1 MATAGVFPPDETS
14 RSANAGIK
22 TRATPGVV
30 AAIDGPERLGP
41 ECAGALTLLHVTFAD
56 DQNAQRGY
64 REFATIKPHFCS
76 LPGFIRW
83 LTFSDGVDSYTL
95 GLWRSVEDVMNF
107 VRSDAHR
114 AAARAQR
121 EDGFEYS
128 QFAGVWTAHTIG
140 TRRLHCE
147 SCHTAVAAPARACT
161 NCGNP
166 LDDTFLR
173 DPSAQAHKR

>member
-1 MATAGVFPPDETS
+1 MATAGVFPPDEASLT
-14 RSANAGIK
+14 ANTGIP
-22 TRATPGVV
+22 TRFTPGVV

-41 ECAGALTLLHVTFAD
+41 ERAGALTLLHVTFAD
-56 DQNAQRGY
+56 NDNAQRGY
-64 REFATIKPHFCS
+64 REFAAIKPHFCS

-95 GLWRSVEDVMNF
+95 GLWRSVEDVINF

-114 AAARAQR
+114 AAARGQR

-128 QFAGVWTAHTIG
+128 QFAGIWTAHSIG
-140 TRRLHCE
+140 ARTLHCE
-147 SCHTAVAAPARACT
+147 NCHTAVATPARECPGCA
-161 NCGNP
+161 NP

-173 DPSAQAHKR
+173 DPSPPA